1 MKFSNYN
8 IDDAKAFSLGKTYKY
23 NINKAYIHLY
33 YNNDNI
39 TFQTPILFIPYN
51 VRVKKIN
58 DNKKYEY
65 YYLESNF
72 LNKDIDPKIEIFE
85 SWLQK
90 LENIVFRLL
99 KKRQYLNIKNGYKNS
114 ILKYDD
120 YRQCNKMI
128 LKINSFDTIFSV
140 LEKKNKR
147 LKKINFLKELITPC
161 HGLFIITIQ
170 SIWINMEN
178 KESPTWGINYI
189 VDKAQMLPS
198 HIIPL
203 PKNNITEFDF
213 EEDDVVNT
221 YLNKMNNNGENNV
234 ENIGDK
240 IEKKIPEEIMVQIG
254 KFKKLLKMGV
264 PKMHV
269 EQKMTLQNLDIR
281 LLDNPDI
288 YFEINGN
295 KSNNDNNDGNGNNR
309 DGGNNGNCD
318 GGNNGSD
325 IRIGYINNDNNDNN
339 INFNNKNNNIFKSG
353 LGNGITGN
361 LLQSVVLKK
370 QAINMTNNK
379 DNLKKKIIPTGFK
392 TFSLNEIL
400 NCKKNLSTVNNSI
413 VKK

>member
-8 IDDAKAFSLGKTYKY
+8 IEDAKAFSLGKTYKY

-39 TFQTPILFIPYN
+39 TFQTPVLFIPYN

-99 KKRQYLNIKNGYKNS
+99 KKRQYLNIKNGHKNS

-128 LKINSFDTIFSV
+128 LKINSFDTTFSV

-189 VDKAQMLPS
+189 VDKAQILPS

-234 ENIGDK
+234 ENIGDN
-240 IEKKIPEEIMVQIG
+240 IEKKIPEEVMVQIA

-264 PKMHV
+264 PKIVV

-281 LLDNPDI
+281 LLDNLNI

-295 KSNNDNNDGNGNNR
+295 NDNCN
-309 DGGNNGNCD
+309 GGNNGNRYC
-318 GGNNGSD
+318 GSNGSD
-325 IRIGYINNDNNDNN
+325 IRVGCGNNDNKDNN
-339 INFNNKNNNIFKSG
+339 INLKTKNTNIFKSG
-353 LGNGITGN
+353 LGKGITGN

-370 QAINMTNNK
+370 QCINITNNK

-392 TFSLNEIL
+392 TFSLNEII
-400 NCKKNLSTVNNSI
+400 NCKKNLSSVNNSI

>member
-72 LNKDIDPKIEIFE
+72 LNKDIDPKIEVFE

-99 KKRQYLNIKNGYKNS
+99 KKRQYLNIKNGHKNS

-128 LKINSFDTIFSV
+128 LKINSFDTTFSV

-189 VDKAQMLPS
+189 VNKAQMLPS

-234 ENIGDK
+234 ENIGDN
-240 IEKKIPEEIMVQIG
+240 IEKKIPEEVMVQIA

-295 KSNNDNNDGNGNNR
+295 KSNNRNGNNSGNGNN
-309 DGGNNGNCD
+309 GNNGD
-318 GGNNGSD
+318 KGID
-325 IRIGYINNDNNDNN
+325 IRVGCGNNDNNDNN
-339 INFNNKNNNIFKSG
+339 INFNNKNNNLFKPG

-370 QAINMTNNK
+370 QAINIINNK

-400 NCKKNLSTVNNSI
+400 NCKKNLSSVNNSI